1 MQPPGSLGHPG
12 DLSTI
17 IEAETSGM
25 SKHIPNL
32 EDSRDIRLPTGVPST
47 GSENEQSL
55 LHTSSSYNELSR
67 VGQPA
72 DPRDTS
78 AIDWSTAE
86 LTAEVISAMKAKD
99 VSDAKGWI
107 TGVDGLVVDDDTGP
121 VVPQFGLPQTPETE
135 KSFNFGALDPDL
147 AALLSPNRVNVKDQ
161 TIFGLRPSVPTN
173 RSPPPSPGTYHSS
186 PSRSH
191 TPRTPPP
198 TTSPSSPA
206 SSCQNGFFPPVE
218 VGGHSTPAERR
229 SAKVSKRAAFNRPAS
244 LSGLP
249 RLARSITSSP
259 FCQGKDADSG
269 SPSPQTSPELEHF
282 NAHTL
287 EYSRRR
293 QLPSPLATSTRAA
306 RMSFSQR
313 RDSQGHSQR
322 PSQSRLVTP
331 ARRTLS
337 YSTASTR
344 SVLRTCSD
352 VREWQSITTPENVFS
367 SVDVAS
373 NSRRRL
379 QYPKPSVD
387 ESRSYG
393 DVHRPFHQHRT
404 RKRSTSLIQDASGS
418 LDSMSP
424 YQTSAPPSRPSSAM
438 STRYPTSEWLGP
450 RTTKAFAAAGLLDH
464 DKTIALGAPPR
475 STPNR
480 GTNEFDTRTQFS
492 APSRMAFSESGSAA
506 SWGRSRSVSRTF
518 TMSDAGGALTESP
531 TLSTT
536 PRTTFS
542 GHSTAPTSISASSS
556 MTHSTMQTTIQIMK
570 EKHSQE
576 TEVLL
581 SALSDS
587 QRTTKILREE
597 NTELRMRIDELEMT
611 INRLKHRSASPQPPS
626 RSLSRI
632 VYDRKGP
639 PPLENGLHRRSYSN
653 IQVSS
658 SRFLHPNSDIPP
670 AITPP
675 GNLSPK
681 PVKERESAS
690 ARRRLSTA
698 SSIFR
703 LPPSNMSM
711 LLHEG
716 DMGVDAGAFSSRSV
730 SPGPPSPTV
739 VVPKRS
745 DSLRHTHNPNKSMS
759 DSGGNISPTTV
770 DFSIT
775 GSPNSLHLRPEHEL
789 HLGDMASIDLA
800 LFIDSSGDD
809 DIIIE

>member
-1 MQPPGSLGHPG
+1 MQPPGSLSHPG

-25 SKHIPNL
+25 SKHLPNL
-32 EDSRDIRLPTGVPST
+32 EDSRDIRLPAEAPST
-47 GSENEQSL
+47 GPVRRNEQSL
-55 LHTSSSYNELSR
+55 LHTSLSYTKLSG
-67 VGQPA
+67 VEPPA

-78 AIDWSTAE
+78 ALDWSTAE

-99 VSDAKGWI
+99 VSNPRDWI
-107 TGVDGLVVDDDTGP
+107 MGVDGLVVDDDSGP
-121 VVPQFGLPQTPETE
+121 VVPQLELLQTPETE

-147 AALLSPNRVNVKDQ
+147 AALLSPNRVDVNDQ
-161 TIFGLRPSVPTN
+161 TIFGLKPSSPIK
-173 RSPPPSPGTYHSS
+173 RSPPPSPGTYHTS

-191 TPRTPPP
+191 TPRTPPS
-198 TTSPSSPA
+198 TTSPGSPT
-206 SSCQNGFFPPVE
+206 SLHQDGFFPPAVM
-218 VGGHSTPAERR
+218 GGHSTPAERR

-249 RLARSITSSP
+249 RLTRSVTSTP
-259 FCQGKDADSG
+259 FRQGRDADSG
-269 SPSPQTSPELEHF
+269 SPSPQTSPELEDF
-282 NAHTL
+282 NIHTL

-293 QLPSPLATSTRAA
+293 QLPSPLSASSQVGRINQ
-306 RMSFSQR
+306 SQR
-313 RDSQGHSQR
+313 HDSLGHSQR
-322 PSQSRLVTP
+322 LSQSRLVTP
-331 ARRTLS
+331 ARRTAS
-337 YSTASTR
+337 YSIASTR
-344 SVLRTCSD
+344 SVLRTNSD
-352 VREWQSITTPENVFS
+352 VRDRQSITTPENVFS
-367 SVDVAS
+367 SADATS
-373 NSRRRL
+373 NSRKRL

-387 ESRSYG
+387 ESRSNG
-393 DVHRPFHQHRT
+393 DVHRTFHHHRT
-404 RKRSTSLIQDASGS
+404 RKRSTSLIQDAGGS

-424 YQTSAPPSRPSSAM
+424 YQIFAPPSRPSSAM
-438 STRYPTSEWLGP
+438 STRRPTAEWLGP
-450 RTTKAFAAAGLLDH
+450 RTAKAFAAAGLLDH
-464 DKTIALGAPPR
+464 DKTFTMDAPPHRGAP
-475 STPNR
+475 SR
-480 GTNEFDTRTQFS
+480 GTSEFDTRQYS

-506 SWGRSRSVSRTF
+506 SWGRSRSASRTL
-518 TMSDAGGALTESP
+518 TMSDTGGALTESP

-556 MTHSTMQTTIQIMK
+556 MTQSTMQTTIQSMK

-576 TEVLL
+576 TEALL

-597 NTELRMRIDELEMT
+597 NTELRIRIDELEMK
-611 INRLKHRSASPQPPS
+611 INQLKRRSASPQPPS

-632 VYDRKGP
+632 VYDRMGHP
-639 PPLENGLHRRSYSN
+639 PIESGLHRRSYSTT
-653 IQVSS
+653 QAPS
-658 SRFLHPNSDIPP
+658 SRFLHPNSDIP
-670 AITPP
+670 IPP
-675 GNLSPK
+675 PS
-681 PVKERESAS
+681 KEGESTS
-690 ARRRLSTA
+690 TRRRLSTA

-711 LLHEG
+711 LLNEG
-716 DMGVDAGAFSSRSV
+716 DIGVDAGTFSSRSD

-745 DSLRHTHNPNKSMS
+745 SPRHSYNPSKSMS

-775 GSPNSLHLRPEHEL
+775 GSPSSLHLRPEHEL

-800 LFIDSSGDD
+800 LVGEDSGDD
-809 DIIIE
+809 DRL